1 MLRLEGHKLY
11 SMANDGAGTWF
22 TNQLL
27 NQLWEEIPFI

>member
-11 SMANDGAGTWF
+11 SMAKDGVGTWF

-27 NQLWEEIPFI
+27 NPIWEETPFV